1 MENLMRRIS
10 NISLKRRLFIVTIA
24 LSIVSILTGGIAFLE
39 MSSINGAAQNIYQ
52 NGALPISYLATARSN
67 FLTSQGDITL
77 LAVTSSP
84 SAQSALKAEIGTTF
98 EKFSSGVT
106 SYQANLQSFENNKRV
121 VANKIASE
129 IRVLDGYMNKA
140 ISIAHTPTFGTYYD
154 STIYPMRNSIISGLG
169 TLMSLERSNAG
180 VLAVG
185 ASSTQTQAMLI
196 VLAVLIIGLSFALSF
211 AFLTAKSITKPMAA
225 IMELIE
231 GLGASDLTKRSN
243 LNSKD
248 EMGQM
253 GYALDKAV
261 ADIAGTMLS
270 INDAADTLA
279 AAVTELNATADQVG
293 GNAQDASD
301 KAILVS
307 ASVEEIASILSSLSS
322 GATQMTASIAEISR
336 SASFATE
343 ITEGAANLAGS
354 ARKTIDDLDAASERI
369 GGVVELI
376 ASIAEQTNLLAL
388 NATIESARAGEAG
401 RGFAVV
407 ADEVK
412 DLAVETAKATKGIAS
427 QIEEIR
433 QETKSAVEII
443 TKITEVIS
451 EVNKLQMTVSAAVEE
466 QSATTTEIT
475 RSVEE
480 VAVGSN
486 EIAANVS
493 NVASASRSTTEAME
507 ASKIASGDLARLA
520 NNLAVMVGKFTL
532 PSDGSRRTSRNIDAN
547 ERFGYRGD
555 DSQFG
560 DQFSD
565 RSLTN

>member
-52 NGALPISYLATARSN
+52 NGTLPISYLATARSN
-67 FLTSQGDITL
+67 FLTSQGDLTL
-77 LAVTSSP
+77 LAETTSP
-84 SAQSALKAEIGTTF
+84 SVQSALKAEIASTYKKF
-98 EKFSSGVT
+98 ESGVA
-106 SYQANLQSFENNKRV
+106 SYQSNLQSFETSKKV
-121 VANKIASE
+121 VADKIAAE
-129 IRVLDGYMNKA
+129 IKVLDSNMTKA
-140 ISIAHTPTFGTYYD
+140 ISLAGSSSFGSYYN
-154 STIYPMRNSIISGLG
+154 SNILSIRNSVISGLG
-169 TLMSLERSNAG
+169 NLMSQERSNAAL
-180 VLAVG
+180 LAVG
-185 ASSTQTQAMLI
+185 ANNTQNQAFLI
-196 VLAVLIIGLSFALSF
+196 VLAVLIVGLSFGLTFAL
-211 AFLTAKSITKPMAA
+211 LTAKSITKPMAA
-225 IMELIE
+225 IMNLID
-231 GLGASDLTKRSN
+231 GLRANDLTRRSN
-243 LNSKD
+243 LESKD

-253 GYALDKAV
+253 GDALDKAV
-261 ADIAGTMLS
+261 AEIAATMLA

-279 AAVTELNATADQVG
+279 AAVTELTATADQVG
-293 GNAQDASD
+293 DNAQDASD
-301 KAILVS
+301 KATLVS
-307 ASVEEIASILSSLSS
+307 ASVEEIASILSTLSS

-343 ITEGAANLAGS
+343 ITEGASALAGS

-412 DLAVETAKATKGIAS
+412 DLAVETAKATKGIS
-427 QIEEIR
+427 TQIDEIR
-433 QETKSAVEII
+433 QETRSAVEII
-443 TKITEVIS
+443 SKITEVIS

-475 RSVEE
+475 HSVEE

-507 ASKIASGDLARLA
+507 ASKIASNDLARLA
-520 NNLAVMVGKFTL
+520 NNLAGMVGKFRL
-532 PSDGSRRTSRNIDAN
+532 PGGDSSRPSRSVDAA
-547 ERFGYRGD
+547 ERFGYKGED
-555 DSQFG
+555 NSIT
-560 DQFSD
+560 D
-565 RSLTN
+565 RTKAR

>member
-1 MENLMRRIS
+1 MRRIS
-10 NISLKRRLFIVTIA
+10 DISLKRRLFIVTIA

-52 NGALPISYLATARSN
+52 NGTLPISFLATARSN
-67 FLTSQGDITL
+67 FLTAQGDVTL
-77 LAVTSSP
+77 LAVTTSP
-84 SAQSALKAEIGTTF
+84 SAQATLNAEIN
-98 EKFSSGVT
+98 T
-106 SYQANLQSFENNKRV
+106 SYKKFEQGIASYTANLQSFETSKKV
-121 VANKIASE
+121 VADKIASE
-129 IRVLDGYMNKA
+129 LKRLDRYMKHA
-140 ISIAHTPTFGTYYD
+140 MSIAGTSGFGTYYN
-154 STIYPMRNSIISGLG
+154 STIYPIRNSIITDTGK
-169 TLMSLERSNAG
+169 LMSLERSNAA
-180 VLAVG
+180 VLAAG
-185 ASSTQTQAMLI
+185 ANSTQSQAMLI
-196 VLAVLIIGLSFALSF
+196 VLGVLIVGLAFGLSFAL
-211 AFLTAKSITKPMAA
+211 LTARSITKPMNA
-225 IMELIE
+225 IMNLID
-231 GLGASDLTKRSN
+231 GLGANDLTKRSN
-243 LNSKD
+243 LDSKD

-253 GYALDKAV
+253 GSALDSAV
-261 ADIAGTMLS
+261 AEIAGTMMA

-307 ASVEEIASILSSLSS
+307 ASIEEIASILTTLSS

-343 ITEGAANLAGS
+343 ITEGAAELAGS

-412 DLAVETAKATKGIAS
+412 DLAVETAKATKGIAT

-443 TKITEVIS
+443 TKITEVIA

-475 RSVEE
+475 HSVEE

-486 EIAANVS
+486 EIASNVS
-493 NVASASRSTTEAME
+493 NVATASRSTTEAME
-507 ASKIASGDLARLA
+507 ASKVASNDLARLA
-520 NNLAVMVGKFTL
+520 NNLAGMVGKFTL
-532 PSDGSRRTSRNIDAN
+532 PGGSSHRVSRNVDAS
-547 ERFGYRGD
+547 ERFGYRGE
-555 DSQFG
+555 DSQIKE
-560 DQFSD
+560 
-565 RSLTN
+565 RSKAQ

>member
-1 MENLMRRIS
+1 MRRIS
-10 NISLKRRLFIVTIA
+10 DISLKRRLFIVTIA

-67 FLTSQGDITL
+67 FLTSQGDVTL
-77 LAVTSSP
+77 LSVTSSAT
-84 SAQSALKAEIGTTF
+84 AQDALRAEIATTF
-98 EKFSSGVT
+98 KKFETGVS
-106 SYQANLQSFENNKRV
+106 SYQSNLQSFETSKKV
-121 VANKIASE
+121 VADQIASD
-129 IRVLDGYMNKA
+129 IKTLSGYMTKA
-140 ISIAHTPTFGTYYD
+140 IGLAGSPAFGAYYD
-154 STIYPMRNSIISGLG
+154 STIYPMRNSIIAGMSK
-169 TLMSLERSNAG
+169 LMSLERSNAA
-180 VLAVG
+180 VLASG
-185 ASSTQTQAMLI
+185 ANTTQTQAILI
-196 VLAVLIIGLSFALSF
+196 VLGVLIVGLSFALTF

-225 IMELIE
+225 IMELID
-231 GLGASDLTKRSN
+231 GLGANDLTKRSN
-243 LNSKD
+243 LDSKD

-253 GYALDKAV
+253 GAALDKAV
-261 ADIAGTMLS
+261 AVIAATMLS

-307 ASVEEIASILSSLSS
+307 ASVEEIASILSTLSS

-343 ITEGAANLAGS
+343 ITEGAAELAGS

-427 QIEEIR
+427 QIDEIR
-433 QETKSAVEII
+433 QETKSAVDII

-475 RSVEE
+475 HSVEE

-507 ASKIASGDLARLA
+507 ASKVASNDLARLA
-520 NNLAVMVGKFTL
+520 NNLAGMVGKFVL
-532 PSDGSRRTSRNIDAN
+532 PGSGTRRSSREVDATA
-547 ERFGYRGD
+547 RFGYRGE
-555 DSQFG
+555 SQIE
-560 DQFSD
+560 DPMQV
-565 RSLTN
+565 R

>member
-1 MENLMRRIS
+1 MRRIS
-10 NISLKRRLFIVTIA
+10 NISLKRRLFIVTIT
-24 LSIVSILTGGIAFLE
+24 LSIVSVVTGGFAFLE
-39 MSSINGAAQNIYQ
+39 MSSIDGAAQNIYQ

-84 SAQSALKAEIGTTF
+84 SEQSVLKAEIDKTF
-98 EKFSSGVT
+98 KKFSTGIS
-106 SYQANLQSFENNKRV
+106 SYKANLQSFENNKRV
-121 VANKIASE
+121 IVDKVVAEAK
-129 IRVLDGYMNKA
+129 VLDGCMNRA
-140 ISIAHTPTFGTYYD
+140 ISLAHTPKFDRFYS
-154 STIYPMRNSIISGLG
+154 STIYPMRGSITSGLG
-169 TLMSLERSNAG
+169 SLMSLERTNAG
-180 VLAVG
+180 ALAVG

-196 VLAVLIIGLSFALSF
+196 VLAVLIVGLSFALSF

-225 IMELIE
+225 IMELIA
-231 GLGASDLTKRSN
+231 GLRANDLTKLSN

-293 GNAQDASD
+293 GNAQNASD
-301 KAILVS
+301 RATLVS
-307 ASVEEIASILSSLSS
+307 SSVEEIASILSTLSS
-322 GATQMTASIAEISR
+322 GTVQMTASIAEISR
-336 SASFATE
+336 SAAVATE

-354 ARKTIDDLDAASERI
+354 ANKIINDLDATSERI

-376 ASIAEQTNLLAL
+376 ASISEQTNLLAL

-427 QIEEIR
+427 QIDEIR
-433 QETKSAVEII
+433 QETKSAVAII

-475 RSVEE
+475 HSVEE

-493 NVASASRSTTEAME
+493 NVASASRSTTEAIE
-507 ASKIASGDLARLA
+507 ASKVASSDLARLA

-532 PSDGSRRTSRNIDAN
+532 PSDGAQRTSRNIDAN
-547 ERFGYRGD
+547 ERFGYHGD
-555 DSQFG
+555 DSHLT
-560 DQFSD
+560 DQFSA